1 MLCWFYLNP
10 IIYWTVIEN
19 KRLGFGG
26 RRSQATLWLHW
37 KQIKKLT
44 LKSPNNYSLLEQ
56 SPVANAQD
64 EESLFSFLAI
74 SCIIKICFQWI
85 SCFHNH
91 LLHIMRL
98 FDTQELWIKT
108 FLTCLSNV
116 LNRDSCAMGIRPGF
130 MNNYARNLN
139 TQSYESN
146 FKSKPN
152 AGQADVSWKLIASNH
167 ISAPPSLIEETDL
180 VLIHAFISS
189 QQSWNYTNMSFIA
202 CFSDDSSRDA
212 LFSW

>member
-1 MLCWFYLNP
+1 MVNLTPCTTERPHIGIHMKRCLWRNINLHGDKLQTKSTTLKIRAMLCWLYLNP

-108 FLTCLSNV
+108 FLTCL
-116 LNRDSCAMGIRPGF
+116 
-130 MNNYARNLN
+130 
-139 TQSYESN
+139 
-146 FKSKPN
+146 
-152 AGQADVSWKLIASNH
+152 
-167 ISAPPSLIEETDL
+167 
-180 VLIHAFISS
+180 
-189 QQSWNYTNMSFIA
+189 
-202 CFSDDSSRDA
+202 
-212 LFSW
+212 